1 MRTSERTPGA
11 GVLRDVAAIAA
22 AMVAVG
28 ASFGA
33 VAVAAGIPGWAAV
46 TMSVLVY
53 AGGAQFMA
61 VGLLAAGS
69 PVAAVLAG
77 LLLNARHLPFGL
89 TLGDTIG
96 RRLRHRLLGS
106 HLMTDE
112 ATAFTLARPPGADRR
127 RAFWLAGVLLFL
139 AWNAGTVLGVLAGG
153 IAGDPAA
160 LGLDAAFPA
169 GLIALL
175 LPSLRDPE
183 IRRMALAG
191 AVVAVLTT
199 PLLPAG
205 LPVLLALAG
214 PGLLAVQRIR
224 TGRTRVDVAQTA
236 APGGTP
242 QDSIPV
248 DALAAPAPGNPP
260 QIAAQP
266 VDAPTVDVPGADPVP
281 AGRGEKEPC

>member
-1 MRTSERTPGA
+1 MRTPERTPGA

-96 RRLRHRLLGS
+96 RRLRRRLLGS

-153 IAGDPAA
+153 VAGDPAA

-183 IRRMALAG
+183 TRRMALAG
-191 AVVAVLTT
+191 ALVAVLTT

-214 PGLLAVQRIR
+214 PGLLAVRRIR
-224 TGRTRVDVAQTA
+224 ARPT
-236 APGGTP
+236 
-242 QDSIPV
+242 
-248 DALAAPAPGNPP
+248 
-260 QIAAQP
+260 P
-266 VDAPTVDVPGADPVP
+266 VDAPEMTAPGTTPPEITPPRAAPPGAATPGTDPVP